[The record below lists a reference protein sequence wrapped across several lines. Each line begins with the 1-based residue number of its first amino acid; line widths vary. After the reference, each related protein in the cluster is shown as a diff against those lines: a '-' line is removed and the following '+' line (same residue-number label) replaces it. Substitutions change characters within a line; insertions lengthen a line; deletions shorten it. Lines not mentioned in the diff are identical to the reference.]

1 MSPATQVLSRFAAM
15 SGQDAAIA
23 SSHHTVRLSASTH
36 QRALQRL
43 RLLGNEMEQAFILA
57 QLFLVVTGHMLI
69 AGLCRRSQ
77 CAKE

>member
-57 QLFLVVTGHMLI
+57 QLFLVVTGSMLC
-69 AGLCRRSQ
+69 AGFDGGNQ